1 MNTQLKRIWITGG
14 GSGIGRA
21 LALRYAGQGY
31 QVVISGRTLPRLLE
45 VQSEGQD
52 LAGEII
58 PLVFDVTAA
67 ESVPFISA
75 QLSAKVSHLDLVI
88 LNAGTCE
95 YLSGQLDTE
104 LFKRVM
110 DTNFFG
116 LLHSLNAAL
125 PLLRKAPQR
134 PHVAAVCSMAAFTG
148 FPRAG
153 AYGASK
159 AAARYLMHSLRI
171 DYSAELDVTVVN
183 PGFVET
189 PMTAANDFPMP
200 FAMGAEEAATRI
212 ATALKS
218 RPLEYNF
225 PRRLS
230 FSLRLA
236 QLFPRVWYKRMGRQ
250 RMGQEQ

>member
-1 MNTQLKRIWITGG
+1 MNTQVKNIWITGG

-21 LALRYAGQGY
+21 LALRYAREGH
-31 QVVISGRTLPRLLE
+31 QVVISGRTLPRLLD

-52 LAGEII
+52 LPGKII
-58 PLVFDVTAA
+58 PLVFDVTAE
-67 ESVPFISA
+67 ESVASVST
-75 QLSAKVSHLDLVI
+75 QLGKKLSHLDLVI

-95 YLSGQLDTE
+95 YLSGQLDTN

-134 PHVAAVCSMAAFTG
+134 PQVATVCSMATFAG

-171 DYSAELDVTVVN
+171 DYSALMDVTVVN

-200 FAMGAEEAATRI
+200 FAMDAEEAARRI
-212 ATALKS
+212 ASALQS

-236 QLFPRVWYKRMGRQ
+236 QLFPRLWYKRMGSNQ
-250 RMGQEQ
+250 Q